1 MIHIVQDQV
10 SILRSTIT
18 NFNDTI
24 TTFNDNKLLFDK
36 NIKKIETTINNIN
49 IELVDEQQQIIVQR
63 LISLIENNIFE
74 LDIFVTRLQR
84 MISNVQTNKLDV
96 FIITP
101 DQVLTEI
108 KRIENVLPENLQIP
122 IKFNENNQEIYKILH
137 ITFTQ

>member
-18 NFNDTI
+18 NFNETI

-36 NIKKIETTINNIN
+36 NIKKIEKTINNIN
-49 IELVDEQQQIIVQR
+49 IELVDEQKQIIVQR
-63 LISLIENNIFE
+63 LISLIENNIFK

-101 DQVLTEI
+101 DQVLLEI
-108 KRIENVLPENLQIP
+108 KRIENMLPENLQLP
-122 IKFNENNQEIYKILH
+122 FKFNENNIKK
-137 ITFTQ
+137 FTKYYI